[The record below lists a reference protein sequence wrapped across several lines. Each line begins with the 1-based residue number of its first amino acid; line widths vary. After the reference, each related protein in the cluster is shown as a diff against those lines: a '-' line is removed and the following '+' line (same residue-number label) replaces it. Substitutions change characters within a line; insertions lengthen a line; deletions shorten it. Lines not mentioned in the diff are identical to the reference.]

1 MARPRHGTRR
11 SAPGGLSR
19 PNLARSRARVSCPL
33 DCERVAVRII
43 EPGDL
48 VAAGA
53 RGGPPLVGRQLLS
66 ARSSLRRGRRA
77 GVGRRLLPHTP
88 DPVGALADDDY
99 EPPLPACNQLFR
111 LPARDTRSGR
121 STRALSPPATTT
133 ATAEVSGRAL
143 TRSPCSSHSSI
154 PPVCTAPVCALAHV
168 EGSSER
174 TQERAPPVREVAAW
188 PGEHVASL
196 PHGMDSGPARAVDS
210 KPRAAWQSAMGPAR
224 FS

>member
-143 TRSPCSSHSSI
+143 TRSPGSSHSSI

-210 KPRAAWQSAMGPAR
+210 KPRAAWQSATGPAR